1 MTNPSLSSAAD
12 SASPVAASAV
22 RGAIAAANA
31 VFEAAFARGDAVG
44 IAACY
49 SADAQL
55 LPAQSN
61 VISGRAAIEEF
72 WRGALGMG
80 LNGATLE
87 TVEVFHASG
96 APTATEVGRYTLRA
110 GEGQVADRGK
120 YIVVWQQDAA
130 GQWHLHRD
138 IWTTSQAPA
147 ATA

>member
-1 MTNPSLSSAAD
+1 MTNPSLSSSAATATPGAV
-12 SASPVAASAV
+12 SAA
-22 RGAIAAANA
+22 RGAIAAGNA
-31 VFEAAFARGDAVG
+31 AFGAAFARGDTAA

-49 SADAQL
+49 TPDAQL

-61 VISGRAAIEEF
+61 VIAGRPAIEEF

-87 TVEVFHASG
+87 TLEVFHSSG
-96 APTATEVGRYTLRA
+96 APTATEVGRYTLTT
-110 GEGQVADRGK
+110 GDGQVADRGK

-130 GQWHLHRD
+130 GQWRLHRD

>member
-1 MTNPSLSSAAD
+1 MTSPSLSSVTTN
-12 SASPVAASAV
+12 ASPAATSAV
-22 RGAIAAANA
+22 RGAIAAANVA
-31 VFEAAFARGDAVG
+31 FGAAFARGDAAG

-49 SADAQL
+49 TADAQL

-80 LNGATLE
+80 LTGAALE
-87 TVEVFHASG
+87 TVEVFHTSG
-96 APTATEVGRYTLRA
+96 APTATEVGRYTLTA
-110 GEGQVADRGK
+110 GEDQIADRGK
-120 YIVVWQQDAA
+120 YIVIWQQDAA

>member
-1 MTNPSLSSAAD
+1 MTNPSLSSSTA
-12 SASPVAASAV
+12 SATPGAVSAV

-31 VFEAAFARGDAVG
+31 AFSAAFARGDAAA

-49 SADAQL
+49 TPDAQL

-61 VISGRAAIEEF
+61 VIGGRPAIEEF

-87 TVEVFHASG
+87 TVEVFHSSG
-96 APTATEVGRYTLRA
+96 APTATEVGRYTLTT
-110 GEGQVADRGK
+110 GDGQVADRGK
-120 YIVVWQQDAA
+120 YIVVWQQDGA